1 MTNHKKKPAKQMTRG
16 FTLIELLVVIA
27 IIAILLSILM
37 PAMRKIKEMARET
50 ACKSN
55 LRSIGLAVQMYLD
68 DYERKIPDTGSS
80 NRHLWFQADGVT
92 YRRPGSSDTYWGVF
106 YIDYLKETKIF
117 GCPSLQRVPE
127 GLIYQYNNIPNPKDV
142 IQHAAYGLN
151 HHERN
156 RGRNTND
163 IHRTSEFIFCTDH
176 AEPRPECGT
185 SDGFHNN
192 DTPGAMNLTQYRSGS
207 RFPQYRQIF
216 RHNIRYADADRTGGR
231 ANILWLDGHVT
242 AIEETTGDNV
252 PSRWYT
258 GDKP

>member
-1 MTNHKKKPAKQMTRG
+1 MKDEGRVVKHNIKG

-27 IIAILLSILM
+27 IIAVLLSILM
-37 PAMRKIKEMARET
+37 PAMRRIKEMARES

-55 LRSIGLAVQMYLD
+55 LRSIGLGVQMYLD
-68 DYERKIPDTGSS
+68 DYERKIPNTLSA
-80 NRHLWFQADGVT
+80 NQFLWHAPDGVT
-92 YRRPGSSDTYWGVF
+92 YLKPGSSDSYWGIY
-106 YIDYLKETKIF
+106 YIEYLKETKIF
-117 GCPSLQRVPE
+117 GCPSLTRVPE
-127 GLIYQYNNIPNPKDV
+127 GLIYTYNNYPDPAKL
-142 IQHAAYGLN
+142 IQHAAFGLN
-151 HHERN
+151 HHSRN

-163 IHRTSEFIFCTDH
+163 IHRISEFIFCTDH
-176 AEPRPECGT
+176 AEPRPECST

-192 DTPGAMNLTQYRSGS
+192 DTPGAMNLTQYRSGG

-242 AIEETTGDNV
+242 ALEETTGDDV
-252 PSRWYT
+252 PLRWYT